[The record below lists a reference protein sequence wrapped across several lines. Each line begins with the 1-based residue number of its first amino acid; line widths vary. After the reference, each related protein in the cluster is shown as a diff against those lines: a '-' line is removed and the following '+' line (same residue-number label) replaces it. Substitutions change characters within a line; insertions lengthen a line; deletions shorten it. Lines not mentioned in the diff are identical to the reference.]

1 MVYPIHIIW
10 FLRFRVW
17 FTRNRCWGE
26 KKHTHTH
33 NNRTQTKL
41 GNLSV
46 SRIPAWRVRAQR
58 NRHNYR
64 YYRVVGWKRGEF
76 MCYGIT
82 GVDASML
89 STFSARARAH
99 NVNELIIKCAR
110 ARVFCVCLFVCVS
123 NRRRSCAVALRARL
137 SQTARVCVCVLCPS
151 AFHRRA
157 QHTRVIIT
165 RRHMLRHAVHYR

>member
-1 MVYPIHIIW
+1 MPPIDGLSYTYNMVFAVSRLVYAKPV
-10 FLRFRVW
+10 LGR
-17 FTRNRCWGE
+17 
-26 KKHTHTH
+26 KKTHTH

-110 ARVFCVCLFVCVS
+110 ARVFCVCLFVCV
-123 NRRRSCAVALRARL
+123 
-137 SQTARVCVCVLCPS
+137 
-151 AFHRRA
+151 
-157 QHTRVIIT
+157 
-165 RRHMLRHAVHYR
+165 